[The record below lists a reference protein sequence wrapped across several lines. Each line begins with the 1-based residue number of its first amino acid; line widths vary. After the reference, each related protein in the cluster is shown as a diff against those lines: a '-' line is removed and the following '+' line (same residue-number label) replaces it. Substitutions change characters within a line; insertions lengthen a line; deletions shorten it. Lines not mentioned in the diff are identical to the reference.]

1 MFQLKWNIFH
11 LAQTKVPNDRQIFFY
26 LWAECF
32 KDGVFRW
39 RTRWRIDEN
48 SIFIVELIL
57 TCVNL
62 WINNEQCP
70 LSGPAP
76 SPFNKTC
83 WQGSIPTCHKCFWPH
98 TEILKMRRRFICN
111 SWMCLSEW
119 KRSEKK
125 EYEMK
130 AWSNKQIY
138 ANTNQCVL
146 CNINMAILGI
156 QKKFFLS
163 LSLRHQDYLM
173 YE

>member
-11 LAQTKVPNDRQIFFY
+11 LAQTKVPNDRQIFFL
-26 LWAECF
+26 LWAECL

-39 RTRWRIDEN
+39 RTRWWIEEN
-48 SIFIVELIL
+48 NIFVVVLIL

-111 SWMCLSEW
+111 SWMCESGRDQKRKNTKW
-119 KRSEKK
+119 KLDPT
-125 EYEMK
+125 
-130 AWSNKQIY
+130 NKYMQMQI
-138 ANTNQCVL
+138 NVSFVTSTWQ
-146 CNINMAILGI
+146 
-156 QKKFFLS
+156 
-163 LSLRHQDYLM
+163 
-173 YE
+173 